1 MSRLRQL
8 TKTSDLIREVR
19 VSVRGEKG
27 VAAVEF
33 ALILPMLLVMVF
45 GIIDIGRLIQAKLII
60 TSVSREGGSLASR
73 EDLGDAS
80 SRLNLLTMLQASG
93 KPLNLNGSSGR
104 IYISRIRAGVSVTS
118 PPDVERLVDGGSLS
132 VPSIIGNAIL
142 PYKGLSWDIY
152 KHLVFLPAP
161 QNTSDISAVTVVE
174 VYYRYTPITPLPNFI
189 TGILSGNI
197 GSKAVF

>member
-1 MSRLRQL
+1 
-8 TKTSDLIREVR
+8 

-80 SRLNLLTMLQASG
+80 SRLNLLTMLISMGRQEEYTFPESEQA
-93 KPLNLNGSSGR
+93 
-104 IYISRIRAGVSVTS
+104 
-118 PPDVERLVDGGSLS
+118 
-132 VPSIIGNAIL
+132 
-142 PYKGLSWDIY
+142 
-152 KHLVFLPAP
+152 FL
-161 QNTSDISAVTVVE
+161 
-174 VYYRYTPITPLPNFI
+174 
-189 TGILSGNI
+189 
-197 GSKAVF
+197 